1 MIAERHAA
9 LARGR
14 RAEALAAWRLRL
26 AGWRILARNLK
37 LPQGEID
44 IVARRGAVV
53 AFVEVKTRAEL
64 ATAADAVTARQ
75 RRRIRNAAAGFLARR
90 PDLAGL
96 VLRFDAILV
105 IGMWPRHMPD
115 AWQHEAWPRGGRGD
129 G

>member
-1 MIAERHAA
+1 VKQERHAA

-44 IVARRGAVV
+44 IVARRGGVV
-53 AFVEVKTRAEL
+53 AFVEVKTRAEV
-64 ATAADAVTARQ
+64 AIAVEAVTARQ
-75 RRRIRNAAAGFLARR
+75 RRRIRNAAAGFLALR

-96 VLRFDAILV
+96 VLRFDAVLV
-105 IGMWPRHMPD
+105 VGAWPRHVPD
-115 AWQHEAWPRGGRGD
+115 AWRHDGRDD

>member
-1 MIAERHAA
+1 VIEERHAA

-75 RRRIRNAAAGFLARR
+75 RRRIRNVKSFGPPSSHGTIISR
-90 PDLAGL
+90 
-96 VLRFDAILV
+96 V
-105 IGMWPRHMPD
+105 
-115 AWQHEAWPRGGRGD
+115 
-129 G
+129 